1 MPTSCPRPTIRAT
14 RETRYR
20 DYSLNF
26 KLGDTTNIK
35 STSVF
40 FYAAELERALS
51 ATTTDAMFRS
61 ISYKG
66 DAKPADATTDFYDA
80 TGNILVDADVM
91 SETYYKG
98 DKGDEVSDYSLNF
111 KLGDTTNIKSTSVF
125 FYAAGLERALSATT
139 TDAMFRSI
147 SYKGDA
153 KPADA
158 TTDFYDATGNILV
171 DADVMSETYYKG
183 DKGDEVSDYSLN
195 FKLGDTTNIKSTSVF
210 FYAAEL
216 ERALSRH
223 HHRRHVP
230 VDLL

>member
-1 MPTSCPRPTIRAT
+1 MFRSISYKGDAKPADATTDFYDATGKIPSRPTSCPRPTIRAT

-40 FYAAELERALS
+40 FYAAELESARR
-51 ATTTDAMFRS
+51 ATTTDAMIRS

-66 DAKPADATTDFYDA
+66 DAEARATPRPTIYDA
-80 TGNILVDADVM
+80 TG
-91 SETYYKG
+91 K
-98 DKGDEVSDYSLNF
+98 
-111 KLGDTTNIKSTSVF
+111 
-125 FYAAGLERALSATT
+125 
-139 TDAMFRSI
+139 
-147 SYKGDA
+147 
-153 KPADA
+153 
-158 TTDFYDATGNILV
+158 ILV

-216 ERALSRH
+216 ESALTRH
-223 HHRRHVP
+223 HHRRHDP